1 MKLVNVISEEA
12 KNTGS
17 IIMHREGLFWRVF
30 ERSAFMF
37 TLHLKQYSATKKF
50 FKTVSSEIAFI
61 GFPNQALNHI
71 IKKVKGKE
79 VVQSESRICIGGF
92 EFDNEAFLI
101 WKNGI
106 DLTEKPKSKKIDR
119 ASDDINAIEKTNS
132 QQSMV
137 IERIRNFSVIS
148 KTPLECQQ
156 FIIEIQNQLNGSL

>member
-1 MKLVNVISEEA
+1 MKLANVISEEA

-17 IIMHREGLFWRVF
+17 IIMHREGLFWRAY

-61 GFPNQALNHI
+61 GFPNQTLNQI
-71 IKKVKGKE
+71 IGKAEGKE
-79 VVQSESRICIGGF
+79 VKQSESRICIGGF

-106 DLTEKPKSKKIDR
+106 DLTEKPKVEKIDR
-119 ASDDINAIEKTNS
+119 ASDDTNVIEKTHS
-132 QQSMV
+132 EQSM
-137 IERIRNFSVIS
+137 IIDRIKNFPVIS

-156 FIIEIQNQLNGSL
+156 FIIEIQHQLNGSL